1 MPKTIF
7 RLSKKFLFKILN
19 THVRNSGPA
28 PVWEVDIFAS
38 EECGAILARPEDHIV
53 RDA

>member
-28 PVWEVDIFAS
+28 PVWEVDIFPS